1 MAGAEGLDSEA
12 LMRARLLA
20 LQDLEN
26 QNINGMEDLQ
36 KNLVGVIDKTTENN
50 RILVGQGEQL
60 RSIDRQNEEIE
71 RGVNRA
77 NRVITEMERT
87 QFLKKAFIRGI
98 AFLMT
103 VINILLFLK
112 MFMY

>member
-36 KNLVGVIDKTTENN
+36 KNLVGVIDKTT
-50 RILVGQGEQL
+50 
-60 RSIDRQNEEIE
+60 
-71 RGVNRA
+71 
-77 NRVITEMERT
+77 
-87 QFLKKAFIRGI
+87 
-98 AFLMT
+98 
-103 VINILLFLK
+103 
-112 MFMY
+112 